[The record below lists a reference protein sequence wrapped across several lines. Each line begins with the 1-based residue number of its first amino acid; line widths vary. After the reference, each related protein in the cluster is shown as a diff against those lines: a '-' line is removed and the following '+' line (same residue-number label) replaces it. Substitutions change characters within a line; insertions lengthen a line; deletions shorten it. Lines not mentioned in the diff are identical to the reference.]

1 MSARPIGDDAM
12 VRKASRRVAVQAAG
26 LVALAMLLLVVLVT
40 VVVVH
45 GQSAAADNM
54 VRSTVGMADDVGD
67 PPPGTWLVM
76 GGKTSPGLPEELAAE
91 LTKLRSGAG
100 PQVRLTNL
108 AEADGDQFLIGTE
121 LRNGKPIQVVLDL
134 TSARQERARLLRTM
148 GFASAS
154 DCSSPYCSG
163 SFSAAGR
170 SGHSPRLSPCNA
182 RSSLTPGTSCGRR

>member
-54 VRSTVGMADDVGD
+54 VRSTVRMADDVGD

-100 PQVRLTNL
+100 PQLRLTNL
-108 AEADGDQFLIGTE
+108 AEADGVRSGPGCCG
-121 LRNGKPIQVVLDL
+121 RWVSP
-134 TSARQERARLLRTM
+134 RP
-148 GFASAS
+148 S